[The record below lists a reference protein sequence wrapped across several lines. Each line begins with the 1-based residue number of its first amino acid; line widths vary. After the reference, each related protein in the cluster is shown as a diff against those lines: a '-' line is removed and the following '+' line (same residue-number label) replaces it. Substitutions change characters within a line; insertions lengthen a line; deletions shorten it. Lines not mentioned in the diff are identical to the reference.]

1 MTKSSRFA
9 DYKAKAKEAISKI
22 IAEKE
27 CQPILFV
34 GAGLSIRY
42 FEAPGWAQAL
52 QSAISH
58 LPEGERNIDF
68 YIQKHG
74 RNFPLI
80 GTAIAEEI
88 HEWAWKNGKNEFP
101 PELFDSKYSK
111 SIFLKHLIA
120 TKIGDMTP
128 PLDRLIQGKYAAE
141 IDNLKDIRAHAIITT
156 NYDNMLENIFPDY
169 AKIVGQ
175 AVIRHDINSFGEI
188 YKIHGT
194 IEQPSSMV
202 LTNEDYVEFGK
213 KQKYIT
219 AKLLTYLAEHPVFI
233 FGYNLGDPNISSI
246 LKDLGEII
254 ADQNGLIQ
262 NVFYIGYDQNA
273 RQREDLPEQ
282 HVIQFDDQQYR
293 MRTIITDEFDWIF
306 SVLAQDQALKS
317 INPKLVRVLAARTFK
332 LIRSDIPRG
341 KLEVNY
347 RVLEG
352 MQENEDELPNLLGIT
367 KAESRNESH
376 PFTITQIAEKLGYKN
391 WNHADKLIKKVKEKT
406 GFDIRGSDNIYYVK
420 IKSGRASHFGKWS
433 HAALALLQKVQA
445 DEPYE
450 LISS

>member
-1 MTKSSRFA
+1 MTKNDRFA
-9 DYKAKAKEAISKI
+9 EYKAKAKDAIARI
-22 IAEKE
+22 LAEKE

-42 FEAPGWAQAL
+42 FGAPGWAQAL

-58 LPEGERNIDF
+58 LPEGEGNIDF
-68 YIQKHG
+68 YIQKYE
-74 RNFPLI
+74 RNLPLI
-80 GTAIAEEI
+80 GTAIAEKI
-88 HEWAWKNGKNEFP
+88 HEWAWKNGKNKFP
-101 PELFDSKYSK
+101 PGLFDSQYPR

-128 PLDRLIQGKYAAE
+128 PVDQLLQSKYSTE
-141 IDNLKDIRAHAIITT
+141 IRQLRSVRAHAIVTT

-194 IEQPSSMV
+194 VEQPSSMV
-202 LTNEDYVEFGK
+202 LTNEDYIEFAS

-233 FGYNLGDPNISSI
+233 FGYNLGDPNIASI
-246 LKDLGEII
+246 IKDLGEII
-254 ADQNGLIQ
+254 ANEDGLIQ
-262 NVFYIGYDQNA
+262 NIFYIGYDERA
-273 RQREDLPEQ
+273 RLREDLPDQ
-282 HVIQFDDQQYR
+282 HVIRFGDQQYR
-293 MRTIITDEFDWIF
+293 MRTIITDEFEWIF
-306 SVLAQDQALKS
+306 NELAQNQALKS

-367 KAESRNESH
+367 RAESRNESH
-376 PFTITQIAEKLGYKN
+376 PFTITQIAEKLGYTN
-391 WNHADKLIKKVKEKT
+391 WNHANKLIKKIKDQT
-406 GFDIRGSDNIYYVK
+406 GFDIRATDNVYYVK
-420 IKSGRASHFGKWS
+420 IKSGKASHFGKWS
-433 HAALALLQKVQA
+433 HAAVALLQKVQA
-445 DEPYE
+445 GEPYE